1 MKAVWKNLFLFSA
14 LAFVAFFSCDQ
25 RTDEEKWEAQI
36 RGFIYEYKDEV
47 QSYVP
52 LRYQKIDLAF
62 LENQEV
68 IKDALL
74 VLQDTTRQRV
84 RQLHLANLSD
94 QVENISAFSEPFHL
108 DKIDDYLK
116 LRASAEGRLSRKQ
129 KPHSETYQQALAL
142 EQSALDN
149 LESLLSQFNLSIY
162 SIDFEDDPVIY
173 LHEYRMNDEDRSAV
187 FELDRESSEILSF
200 KELGVV

>member
-1 MKAVWKNLFLFSA
+1 MKTISKNILLFSA
-14 LAFVAFFSCDQ
+14 LATLAFFSCDQ

-36 RGFIYEYKDEV
+36 RGFFYEYKDEV

-52 LRYQKIDLAF
+52 LRSQKIDLAF

-84 RQLHLANLSD
+84 KQLHLANLSD
-94 QVENISAFSEPFHL
+94 EVENISAFSEPFHL
-108 DKIDDYLK
+108 DHIDDYLK
-116 LRASAEGRLSRKQ
+116 LRASAEGHLNRKL
-129 KPHSETYQQALAL
+129 KAHSSAYQQALAK

-162 SIDFEDDPVIY
+162 SIDFENDPVIY
-173 LHEYRMNDEDRSAV
+173 FHEYRMNDEDRSAV
-187 FELDRESSEILSF
+187 FELDRKKGNVISFREIS
-200 KELGVV
+200 

>member
-1 MKAVWKNLFLFSA
+1 MKTLSKNGLLLGA
-14 LAFVAFFSCDQ
+14 MVAFVFLSCDK

-36 RGFIYEYKDEV
+36 RSFFYEYKEDV
-47 QSYVP
+47 QAYVP

-62 LENQEV
+62 LENQDL

-94 QVENISAFSEPFHL
+94 EVEHISAFSEPFHI

-129 KPHSETYQQALAL
+129 KTHSETYQQALAL

-162 SIDFEDDPVIY
+162 SIDFENDPVIY
-173 LHEYRMNDEDRSAV
+173 FHEYRMDNKDRSAV
-187 FELDRESSEILSF
+187 FELDRESEAVISFREI
-200 KELGVV
+200 G

>member
-1 MKAVWKNLFLFSA
+1 MV
-14 LAFVAFFSCDQ
+14 AFVFLSCDK

-36 RGFIYEYKDEV
+36 RSFFYEYKEDV
-47 QSYVP
+47 QAYVP

-62 LENQEV
+62 LENQDL

-94 QVENISAFSEPFHL
+94 EAEHISAFSEPFHI

-129 KPHSETYQQALAL
+129 KTHSETYQQALAL

-162 SIDFEDDPVIY
+162 SIDFENNPVIY
-173 LHEYRMNDEDRSAV
+173 FHEYRMDNKDRSAV
-187 FELDRESSEILSF
+187 FELDRESEAVISFREI
-200 KELGVV
+200 G

>member
-84 RQLHLANLSD
+84 RQLHLANLAD
-94 QVENISAFSEPFHL
+94 EVENISVFSEPFHL

-142 EQSALDN
+142 EQRALDN

-162 SIDFEDDPVIY
+162 SIDFENDPVIY
-173 LHEYRMNDEDRSAV
+173 FHEYRMNDEDRSAV
-187 FELDRESSEILSF
+187 FELDRKKGNVISFREIS
-200 KELGVV
+200 